1 MSRRQRA
8 VVGAGLVA
16 AALALLA
23 TGAPETQAPPRRW
36 DCTTTETT
44 AAPTPSPARVEVPV
58 AEVLAVVAERRR
70 QP

>member
-1 MSRRQRA
+1 MTRRQRA
-8 VVGAGLVA
+8 VAGAGLVA

-23 TGAPETQAPPRRW
+23 TGAPDTAAPPQRW
-36 DCTTTETT
+36 DCTTTET
-44 AAPTPSPARVEVPV
+44 AAPTPTRVEVPV